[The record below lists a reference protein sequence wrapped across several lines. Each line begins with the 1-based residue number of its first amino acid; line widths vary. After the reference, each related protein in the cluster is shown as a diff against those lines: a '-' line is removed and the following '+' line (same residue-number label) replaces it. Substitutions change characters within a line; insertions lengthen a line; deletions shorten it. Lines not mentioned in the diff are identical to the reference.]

1 VDVPIFEGGRQQGR
15 LAEADAD
22 LRERRAEAEDMKSEV
37 YYDVRSAFL
46 DLQSTEEALKAST
59 RARELAALQLTQSRD
74 RFAAG
79 VVSNIEVVQ
88 AQEAVALASEQ
99 YINAQ
104 YNFNLAKAILARSL
118 GSAEDAVKTLL
129 GIGRNR

>member
-1 VDVPIFEGGRQQGR
+1 

-22 LRERRAEAEDMKSEV
+22 LRERRAEAEDMKTEV

>member
-1 VDVPIFEGGRQQGR
+1 
-15 LAEADAD
+15 
-22 LRERRAEAEDMKSEV
+22 MKTEV

-46 DLQSTEEALKAST
+46 DLRSTEEELKVST

-99 YINAQ
+99 YITAQ
-104 YNFNLAKAILARSL
+104 YGFNLAKAMLARSL
-118 GSAEDAVKTLL
+118 GSAEDLARSVL
-129 GIGRNR
+129 GIGNKR

>member
-1 VDVPIFEGGRQQGR
+1 
-15 LAEADAD
+15 
-22 LRERRAEAEDMKSEV
+22 MKTEV

-46 DLQSTEEALKAST
+46 DLQSTEEELKAAT

-99 YINAQ
+99 FISAEYG
-104 YNFNLAKAILARSL
+104 FNLAKAMLARAL
-118 GSAEDAVKTLL
+118 GSAEDAVRTVL
-129 GIGRNR
+129 GGGSVR

>member
-1 VDVPIFEGGRQQGR
+1 
-15 LAEADAD
+15 
-22 LRERRAEAEDMKSEV
+22 MK
-37 YYDVRSAFL
+37 A
-46 DLQSTEEALKAST
+46 AT

-99 YINAQ
+99 YINAE
-104 YNFNLAKAILARSL
+104 YGFNLAKAMLARSL
-118 GSAEDAVKTLL
+118 GSAEDAVKRFL
-129 GIGRNR
+129 GSGSIR

>member
-1 VDVPIFEGGRQQGR
+1 
-15 LAEADAD
+15 
-22 LRERRAEAEDMKSEV
+22 MKTEV

-46 DLQSTEEALKAST
+46 DLQSTEEELKVAT

-99 YINAQ
+99 FITAQ
-104 YNFNLAKAILARSL
+104 YEFNLAKAMLARSV
-118 GSAEDAVKTLL
+118 GSAEDLARSVL
-129 GIGRNR
+129 GIGSKR